1 LIALACAA
9 GFGLAG
15 GAGVAVA
22 ARALAGAVPFAD
34 GPRTVRPPTA
44 VLVGCAAIAGAAFG
58 LHAEP
63 LRAALFAA
71 LLVAALIGCCWSDLA
86 FGLVPDVLTLV
97 PLLVVAIAALATHDA
112 RPLVAM
118 TFVGVPLGLVAFVS
132 GGRGFGWGDVKLLA
146 LAAAIVGIGASLVAA
161 AVASFVAAAVALGR
175 GRSRE
180 PIAFVPYLA
189 ATLAIAL
196 ALPLGG
202 RP

>member
-1 LIALACAA
+1 MIALACAA

-97 PLLVVAIAALATHDA
+97 PLLVVAIAALATRDA

>member
-22 ARALAGAVPFAD
+22 ARAMAGAVPFAD
-34 GPRTVRPPTA
+34 GPRSVRPPTA

-97 PLLVVAIAALATHDA
+97 PLLVVAIAALATRDA
-112 RPLVAM
+112 RPLIAM

-146 LAAAIVGIGASLVAA
+146 LAAAIVGIGASLIAA
-161 AVASFVAAAVALGR
+161 AVATFVAAAVALGR

-189 ATLAIAL
+189 ATLAVAI

>member
-97 PLLVVAIAALATHDA
+97 PLLVVAIAALATRDA

>member
-1 LIALACAA
+1 MIALACAA

-22 ARALAGAVPFAD
+22 ARAMPGAEPFAD
-34 GPRTVRPPTA
+34 GPRSVRPPTA

-97 PLLVVAIAALATHDA
+97 PLLVVAIAALATRDA
-112 RPLVAM
+112 RPLIAM

-161 AVASFVAAAVALGR
+161 AVASFIAAAVALGR

-189 ATLAIAL
+189 ATLAVAI